1 MKKLLALL
9 LALTMLITAGTVFA
23 ETGGTPD
30 LYDLYDP
37 TGNGRTWVGTAIPIT
52 DGVAITSPIGMP
64 ETVKDLEIWDGT
76 NYRKISETLSTADGK
91 VLVLLHETDGAKP
104 GIPAFDFVDY
114 GVSVPA
120 GELLVRSGDWM
131 RSRVNRAV
139 YDLTPI
145 TWNNREAMVMTLS
158 GDTAIGSPL
167 ITADGRLAGMITAEY
182 AEGVN
187 RYVALSISEITRSL
201 EEAIDILAH
210 PVEDNRLDGYTV
222 TVQGNEVVFDWSNVE
237 LPEVPEGERLYH
249 IVADAES
256 SYLTY
261 MEVTGD
267 VTHTTML
274 LTPGRTYISGF
285 APFAG
290 NPDDLPDQAAV
301 TSLPEAE
308 PLTENGFKSLVFAIA
323 EMPSDEDAKN
333 GVMPVPAAEITETL
347 LRSHKACVFSSTTYS
362 VDAMTE
368 NHSLL
373 IALTAPDG
381 SNYRYESG
389 WYYDPSIMEKDEWYT
404 SLDDTGLLEMLDE
417 SGYPEGIYEMA
428 MYIDGKLAD
437 SFSFTLIK

>member
-1 MKKLLALL
+1 MKKLLTLL
-9 LALTMLITAGTVFA
+9 LALTTLITAGTVFA

-30 LYDLYDP
+30 LYDLYNP
-37 TGNGRTWVGTAIPIT
+37 AENGRTWIGTAIPIT
-52 DGVAITSPIGMP
+52 DGVAVTSPIGMP

-210 PVEDNRLDGYTV
+210 PVEDNRLEGYTV
-222 TVQGNEVVFDWSNVE
+222 TVQGNEVVFDWSNVK
-237 LPEVPEGERLYH
+237 LPEAPEGERLYH

>member
-104 GIPAFDFVDY
+104 GIPAFDFVEY

-237 LPEVPEGERLYH
+237 LPEVSEGERLYH

-285 APFAG
+285 ASFAG
-290 NPDDLPDQAAV
+290 SPDDLPDKAAV

-308 PLTENGFKSLVFAIA
+308 PLTDNGFKSLVFAIA

-333 GVMPVPAAEITETL
+333 GVMPAPAAQITEAL
-347 LRSHKACVFSSTTYS
+347 LRSHKACIFSSTSYS

>member
-30 LYDLYDP
+30 LYDLYNP
-37 TGNGRTWVGTAIPIT
+37 AENGRTWVGTAIPIT

-104 GIPAFDFVDY
+104 GIPAFDFVEY

-145 TWNNREAMVMTLS
+145 NWNNREAMLMTLS

-167 ITADGRLAGMITAEY
+167 ITADGKLAGMITAEY

-201 EEAIDILAH
+201 EEAIDILAR
-210 PVEDNRLDGYTV
+210 PVEDHRPDGYAV
-222 TVQGNEVVFDWSNVE
+222 TVQDNEVVFDWSNVE

-267 VTHTTML
+267 VSHTTML

-285 APFAG
+285 ASFAG
-290 NPDDLPDQAAV
+290 VPDDLPEQTAV

-308 PLTENGFKSLVFAIA
+308 PLTDNGFKSLVFAIA
-323 EMPSDEDAKN
+323 ETPSDEDAKN
-333 GVMPVPAAEITETL
+333 GIMPVPAAEITETL
-347 LRSHKACVFSSTTYS
+347 LRSHKACIFSSTTYS
-362 VDAMTE
+362 VDAMQE

-437 SFSFTLIK
+437 SFSFELIK

>member
-1 MKKLLALL
+1 MKKLLTLL
-9 LALTMLITAGTVFA
+9 LALTTLITAGTVFA

-30 LYDLYDP
+30 LYDLYNP
-37 TGNGRTWVGTAIPIT
+37 AENGRTWIGTAIPIT
-52 DGVAITSPIGMP
+52 DGVAVTSPIGMP
-64 ETVKDLEIWDGT
+64 ETMKDLEIWDGT

-210 PVEDNRLDGYTV
+210 PVEDNRLEGYTV
-222 TVQGNEVVFDWSNVE
+222 TVQGNEVVFDWSNVK
-237 LPEVPEGERLYH
+237 LPEAPEGERLYH

>member
-1 MKKLLALL
+1 MKKLLTLL
-9 LALTMLITAGTVFA
+9 LALTTLITAGTVFA

-30 LYDLYDP
+30 LYDLYNP
-37 TGNGRTWVGTAIPIT
+37 AENGRTWIGTAIPIT

-64 ETVKDLEIWDGT
+64 ETMKDLEIWDGT

-210 PVEDNRLDGYTV
+210 PVEDNRLEGYTV
-222 TVQGNEVVFDWSNVE
+222 TVQGNEVVFDWSNVK
-237 LPEVPEGERLYH
+237 LPEAPEGERLYH

-417 SGYPEGIYEMA
+417 SGYPEGIYEMT

>member
-1 MKKLLALL
+1 MKKLLTLL
-9 LALTMLITAGTVFA
+9 LALTTLITAGTVFA

-30 LYDLYDP
+30 LYDLYNP
-37 TGNGRTWVGTAIPIT
+37 AENGRTWIGTAIPIT

-210 PVEDNRLDGYTV
+210 PVEDNRLEGYTV
-222 TVQGNEVVFDWSNVE
+222 TVQGNEVVFDWSNVK
-237 LPEVPEGERLYH
+237 LPEAPEGERLYH

>member
-30 LYDLYDP
+30 LYDLYNP
-37 TGNGRTWVGTAIPIT
+37 AENGRTWIGTAIPIT

-210 PVEDNRLDGYTV
+210 PVEDNRLEGYTV
-222 TVQGNEVVFDWSNVE
+222 TVQGNEVVFDWSNVK
-237 LPEVPEGERLYH
+237 LPEAPEGERLYH

-417 SGYPEGIYEMA
+417 SGYPEGIYEMT

>member
-104 GIPAFDFVDY
+104 GIPAFDFVEY

-201 EEAIDILAH
+201 
-210 PVEDNRLDGYTV
+210 
-222 TVQGNEVVFDWSNVE
+222 
-237 LPEVPEGERLYH
+237 
-249 IVADAES
+249 
-256 SYLTY
+256 
-261 MEVTGD
+261 
-267 VTHTTML
+267 
-274 LTPGRTYISGF
+274 GR
-285 APFAG
+285 
-290 NPDDLPDQAAV
+290 
-301 TSLPEAE
+301 
-308 PLTENGFKSLVFAIA
+308 NGRI
-323 EMPSDEDAKN
+323 
-333 GVMPVPAAEITETL
+333 
-347 LRSHKACVFSSTTYS
+347 
-362 VDAMTE
+362 
-368 NHSLL
+368 
-373 IALTAPDG
+373 
-381 SNYRYESG
+381 
-389 WYYDPSIMEKDEWYT
+389 
-404 SLDDTGLLEMLDE
+404 
-417 SGYPEGIYEMA
+417 
-428 MYIDGKLAD
+428 
-437 SFSFTLIK
+437 

>member
-210 PVEDNRLDGYTV
+210 PVEDNRLEGYTV
-222 TVQGNEVVFDWSNVE
+222 TVQGNEVVFDWSNVK
-237 LPEVPEGERLYH
+237 LPEAPEGERLYH